1 MQRKYPIG
9 IQTFS
14 EIINENY
21 VYVDKTMILHRMVT
35 ENKYVFISRPR
46 RFGKSLLSS
55 TLKAYFQGE
64 KELFRNLYIN
74 DLETEWKKY
83 PVLYFD
89 FSMAKNRDIQ
99 GVKDELYRQ
108 LNHYEEKYGTSEL
121 ELSPGQKLAGLIK
134 RANQQEGEKTV
145 VIVDEYD
152 AAMLDHLHNDEDQ
165 NVVLTIMQEFFA
177 PLKACDAN
185 LKFVFLTGITKFAQM
200 NIFSVVNNINNVSM
214 QPEYEAICGITEKE
228 LHNVFADEII
238 QLAQKYQ
245 CSSEEMKLKLKQ
257 YYDGYRFGRGGEEI
271 YNPYSILNAIQK
283 LHIDSYWFSSGT
295 PTYLIHQLQRFNT
308 DITSLDEVRADAS
321 SFDRPTTT
329 MTNALPLLYQSG
341 YLTIKKYDSETN
353 SFCLGIPNKEVRIG
367 LAENLLPIY
376 THKTD
381 LQDGGLVLDLFN
393 ALRANDI
400 DTFFSILKSYLASV
414 PYSDKIISKRE
425 AYYETILYLIFSF
438 MNRYVQTQVR
448 SCRGRADMVMQYK
461 DSIYVIEIK
470 IDKTAEE
477 ALRQIDEKGY
487 MIPYENSGK
496 KLIKCG
502 VSFSTDTRTL
512 KDWKIK
518 EL

>member
-1 MQRKYPIG
+1 M
-9 IQTFS
+9 
-14 EIINENY
+14 
-21 VYVDKTMILHRMVT
+21 
-35 ENKYVFISRPR
+35 
-46 RFGKSLLSS
+46 
-55 TLKAYFQGE
+55 
-64 KELFRNLYIN
+64 
-74 DLETEWKKY
+74 
-83 PVLYFD
+83 YFD

-134 RANQQEGEKTV
+134 RANKQEGEKTV

-321 SFDRPTTT
+321 SFDRPTTI

-341 YLTIKKYDSETN
+341 FLLLKNTTGKRIHFVWEFQIKK
-353 SFCLGIPNKEVRIG
+353 F
-367 LAENLLPIY
+367 
-376 THKTD
+376 
-381 LQDGGLVLDLFN
+381 
-393 ALRANDI
+393 
-400 DTFFSILKSYLASV
+400 ASV
-414 PYSDKIISKRE
+414 LQKIFF
-425 AYYETILYLIFSF
+425 LYIP
-438 MNRYVQTQVR
+438 T
-448 SCRGRADMVMQYK
+448 K
-461 DSIYVIEIK
+461 
-470 IDKTAEE
+470 
-477 ALRQIDEKGY
+477 QICKMEG
-487 MIPYENSGK
+487 
-496 KLIKCG
+496 
-502 VSFSTDTRTL
+502 
-512 KDWKIK
+512 
-518 EL
+518 